1 MHALPAVGR
10 CLRPDLPGA
19 CRTAGGGSAARA
31 GTRAR
36 ELTPAAGQPRRNGS
50 EPGLRATSESAWP
63 TGQLQRSAAGGLQP
77 AQRVAGIRGTA
88 AFDLG
93 PGQHATTGAGAV
105 LVAAA
110 AADAAGL
117 DACPCL
123 ADAEPVLGIALADRG
138 PALFLRFV
146 ALGQ

>member
-1 MHALPAVGR
+1 VCALV
-10 CLRPDLPGA
+10 LPSTPP
-19 CRTAGGGSAARA
+19 TAGYPLS
-31 GTRAR
+31 
-36 ELTPAAGQPRRNGS
+36 
-50 EPGLRATSESAWP
+50 
-63 TGQLQRSAAGGLQP
+63 LQRRSSDL
-77 AQRVAGIRGTA
+77 A

-138 PALFLRFV
+138 PALFLRRSEEHTSELQSRENLV
-146 ALGQ
+146 CRLLLAKRKS